1 MIATSVSCT
10 LSAIRSRRVD
20 SPVKWRQAA
29 PAARLRRDIPTSY
42 KERVSAATARAIDL
56 SDETATAALASALAS
71 CARRGDVI
79 GLSGPLGSGKTTF
92 ARYFIGAS
100 LGANPRNPH
109 EVPSPTFTLVETY
122 EPANGPA
129 IWHFDLY
136 RIEAPEDAYELGIED
151 AFADGIALIEW
162 PERLGG
168 LMPREHLQ
176 VALGAGKNDK
186 ARIAI
191 LSPSPGWADRVAGLK
206 HG

>member
-1 MIATSVSCT
+1 VT
-10 LSAIRSRRVD
+10 
-20 SPVKWRQAA
+20 
-29 PAARLRRDIPTSY
+29 
-42 KERVSAATARAIDL
+42 AATARAIDL
-56 SDETATAALASALAS
+56 PDETATAALATALAG

-79 GLSGPLGSGKTTF
+79 GLSGPLGAGKTAF

-100 LGANPRNPH
+100 LGAS

-122 EPANGPA
+122 EPVSGPA

-136 RIEAPEDAYELGIED
+136 RLNAPEDAYELGIED
-151 AFADGIALIEW
+151 ALADGIALIEW

-176 VALGAGKNDK
+176 IALGAGKSDT
-186 ARIAI
+186 ARVAT
-191 LSPSPGWADRVAGLK
+191 LSPSPDWAERIAGLK

>member
-1 MIATSVSCT
+1 VTAV
-10 LSAIRSRRVD
+10 
-20 SPVKWRQAA
+20 
-29 PAARLRRDIPTSY
+29 
-42 KERVSAATARAIDL
+42 TARAIDL
-56 SDETATAALASALAS
+56 PDETATAALATALAA
-71 CARRGDVI
+71 CVRQGDVI

-100 LGANPRNPH
+100 LGAS

-122 EPANGPA
+122 QPETGPA

-162 PERLGG
+162 PERLGA

-176 VALGAGKNDK
+176 VALASGKSEM
-186 ARIAI
+186 ARVVT
-191 LSPSPGWADRVAGLK
+191 LSPSPAWAERIAGLT

>member
-1 MIATSVSCT
+1 MT
-10 LSAIRSRRVD
+10 
-20 SPVKWRQAA
+20 
-29 PAARLRRDIPTSY
+29 
-42 KERVSAATARAIDL
+42 AATARAIDL
-56 SDETATAALASALAS
+56 PDETATAALATELAA
-71 CARRGDVI
+71 CARQGDVI

-92 ARYFIGAS
+92 ARYFIGAR
-100 LGANPRNPH
+100 LGAGSREKQ

-122 EPANGPA
+122 QPASGPA

-136 RIEAPEDAYELGIED
+136 RLEAPEDAYELGIED

-176 VALGAGKNDK
+176 VALAAGKSET
-186 ARIAI
+186 ARIAT
-191 LSPSPGWADRVAGLK
+191 LAPSQAWADRIAGLK

>member
-1 MIATSVSCT
+1 MT
-10 LSAIRSRRVD
+10 
-20 SPVKWRQAA
+20 
-29 PAARLRRDIPTSY
+29 
-42 KERVSAATARAIDL
+42 AATAREIEL
-56 SDETATAALASALAS
+56 PDETATAALATALAS

-100 LGANPRNPH
+100 LGAS

-122 EPANGPA
+122 EQANGPA

-176 VALGAGKNDK
+176 VALAGGKSDK
-186 ARIAI
+186 ARIATLWPS
-191 LSPSPGWADRVAGLK
+191 LSWTARIAGLK
-206 HG
+206 DG

>member
-1 MIATSVSCT
+1 MT
-10 LSAIRSRRVD
+10 
-20 SPVKWRQAA
+20 
-29 PAARLRRDIPTSY
+29 
-42 KERVSAATARAIDL
+42 AATARAIDL
-56 SDETATAALASALAS
+56 PDETATAALATALAS

-100 LGANPRNPH
+100 LGAR
-109 EVPSPTFTLVETY
+109 EVPSPTFTLVEIY
-122 EPANGPA
+122 EPVSGPP

-136 RIEAPEDAYELGIED
+136 RIEAPADAYELGIED

-162 PERLGG
+162 PERLGA

-176 VALGAGKNDK
+176 VALASGEAET
-186 ARIAI
+186 ARVAM
-191 LSPSPGWADRVAGLK
+191 LSPSPSWAERIAGLK